1 MIDIQFMIPLGIQE
15 AICGIVG
22 NCIGANNVPLA
33 KRFFSLT
40 FWATLVIVLLISMA
54 TILARHKILELYTND
69 EALIEMAT
77 PLMIMT
83 GCNFLG
89 DGM

>member
-1 MIDIQFMIPLGIQE
+1 M
-15 AICGIVG
+15 
-22 NCIGANNVPLA
+22 PLA